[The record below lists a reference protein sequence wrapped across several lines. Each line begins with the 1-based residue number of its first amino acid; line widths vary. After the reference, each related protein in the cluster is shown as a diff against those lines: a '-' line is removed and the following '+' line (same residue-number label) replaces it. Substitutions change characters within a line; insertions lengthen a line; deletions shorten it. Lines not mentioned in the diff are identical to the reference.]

1 MNGNKKKYV
10 QVGMGGR
17 SRMYVGALLGKMA
30 GVSELAGICDNNC
43 GRLHLTN
50 RWIKEGLKAKAV
62 PEYLDTEFDRMVREQ
77 RPDVVI
83 VTTKDC
89 FHDKYI
95 VRAMELGCDVITE
108 KPMTI
113 DEKKCQRIVD
123 AVKRTGRKVSV
134 TFNYRY
140 SPPRTQV
147 KEILMSGA
155 IGRIL
160 SVDFQWLLDTSHGA
174 DYFRRWHR
182 EKKNSGGLM
191 VHKATHHFDL
201 VNWWLAAN
209 PVEVYAMGAR
219 RFYGA
224 ENGMAGKYKLNGHA
238 ERCLKCKY
246 NGKCHFALDL
256 TSTKGE
262 FNLKTLYL
270 DNEKYDGYL
279 RDRCVFGKTMD
290 IEDTMNV
297 VVRYDTGAFMSYSLN
312 AFMPWEGYKI
322 AFNGTRGRLE
332 HDCVESVNLIGS
344 GKTPGMMIPRG
355 TRIRLY
361 PHFHPARDIPVRTA
375 KGGHGGGDD
384 RLLVDLFSPRVPR
397 DPCLR
402 AADHAAGVMSILV
415 GIAANKSMKTGKP
428 VKINSLVRGVPGPRL
443 TEMKE

>member
-1 MNGNKKKYV
+1 MSDQQKSYV

-17 SRMYVGALLGKMA
+17 ARMYTDAILGQM
-30 GVSELAGICDNNC
+30 VRFSRLVGICDNNP
-43 GRLHLTN
+43 GRLN
-50 RWIKEGLKAKAV
+50 YANDWIAKEYKMEKV
-62 PEYLDTEFDRMVREQ
+62 PQYLDTQFDRMIKEQ
-77 RPDVVI
+77 HPDVVI

-89 FHDKYI
+89 FHDRYI

-113 DEKKCQRIVD
+113 DEKKCQHIVD
-123 AVKRTGRKVSV
+123 VVRRTGRKVAV

-201 VNWWLAAN
+201 VNWWLSAN
-209 PVEVYAMGAR
+209 PVEVYAMGTR
-219 RFYGA
+219 GFYGTTS
-224 ENGMAGKYKLNGHA
+224 GMVEKYRLQGHA
-238 ERCLKCKY
+238 ERCLLCRYRKNRKCP
-246 NGKCHFALDL
+246 FA
-256 TSTKGE
+256 
-262 FNLKTLYL
+262 FNLSGNQLYL
-270 DNEKYDGYL
+270 ANEKYDGYF

-322 AFNGTRGRLE
+322 AFNGTKGRLE
-332 HDCVESVNLIGS
+332 HDCVESVNLIGTE
-344 GKTPGMMIPRG
+344 KTPGLMIPTG
-355 TRIRLY
+355 TRIRFY
-361 PHFHPARDIPVRTA
+361 PHFKPARDIPVKTA
-375 KGGHGGGDD
+375 RGGHGGGDAPM
-384 RLLVDLFSPRVPR
+384 LVDLFSPNPPR

-402 AADHAAGVMSILV
+402 AADYRGGAMSILV
-415 GIAANKSMKTGKP
+415 GIAANRSMQTGKP
-428 VKINSLVRGVPGPRL
+428 VRIDSLVQRIPKPDL
-443 TEMKE
+443 TKMKE

>member
-1 MNGNKKKYV
+1 MKNTGKRYA
-10 QVGMGGR
+10 QVGLGAR
-17 SRMYVGALLGKMA
+17 SRMYTQSLLGDMA
-30 GVSELAGICDNNC
+30 SGAELVGICDSNR
-43 GRLHLTN
+43 GRLQLAN
-50 RWIKEGLKAKAV
+50 RWISDELKSGPV
-62 PEYLDTEFDRMVREQ
+62 PEYLDTGFDRMVREQ

-83 VTTKDC
+83 VTTRDC

-95 VRAMELGCDVITE
+95 VRAMELGCDVVTE

-113 DEKKCQRIVD
+113 DEKKCQRIVNT
-123 AVKRTGRKVSV
+123 ARRTGRSVRV

-140 SPPRTQV
+140 SPPRSQV

-155 IGRIL
+155 IGRVL
-160 SVDFQWLLDTSHGA
+160 SVDFHWLLDTSHGA

-201 VNWWLAAN
+201 VNWWLSAT
-209 PVEVYAMGAR
+209 PQEVFAMGAR

-224 ENGMAGKYKLNGHA
+224 ESGMAERYRFTGHA
-238 ERCLKCKY
+238 QRCRDCKY
-246 NGKCHFALDL
+246 IRKCRFAVNLAAVKDL
-256 TSTKGE
+256 KE
-262 FNLKTLYL
+262 FYL

-279 RDRCVFGKTMD
+279 RDRCVFGRPMD

-322 AFNGTRGRLE
+322 AFNGTKGRLE
-332 HDCVESVNLIGS
+332 HDCVETVYIS
-344 GKTPGMMIPRG
+344 GDGGVPGAAIPNG

-361 PHFHPARDIPVRTA
+361 PHFKPARDIPVKTGE
-375 KGGHGGGDD
+375 GGHGGGDS
-384 RLLVDLFSPRVPR
+384 LLLHDLFAKRPAR
-397 DPCLR
+397 DPLLR
-402 AADHAAGVMSILV
+402 AADYSAGAMSILV

-428 VKINSLVRGVPGPRL
+428 VKIKGLVRGIPAPRL
-443 TEMKE
+443 TAMKE

>member
-1 MNGNKKKYV
+1 MFTSAIY
-10 QVGMGGR
+10 GR
-17 SRMYVGALLGKMA
+17 MSPY
-30 GVSELAGICDNNC
+30 SELVGICDNNP
-43 GRLHLTN
+43 GRLDFAN
-50 RWIKEGLKAKAV
+50 QKIVGEYKGKKV
-62 PEYLDTEFDRMVREQ
+62 PQYPDAQFDRMIAEQ
-77 RPDVVI
+77 RPGVVI

-95 VRAMELGCDVITE
+95 IRAMELGCDVITE

-113 DEKKCQRIVD
+113 DEKKCRRIID
-123 AVKRTGRKVSV
+123 AVKRTGRKVRV

-155 IGRIL
+155 IGKIL
-160 SVDFQWLLDTSHGA
+160 SVDFQWLLNTSHGA

-201 VNWWLAAN
+201 VNWWLSAN
-209 PVEVYAMGAR
+209 PVEVFGMGAR

-224 ENGMAGKYKLNGHA
+224 RSGMVESYGLGGHA
-238 ERCLKCKY
+238 ERCLDCKF
-246 NGKCHFALDL
+246 NAGKCPFAIDL
-256 TSTKGE
+256 RKDKG
-262 FNLKTLYL
+262 LKTYYL

-297 VVRYDTGAFMSYSLN
+297 VVRYDTGAFLSYSLN
-312 AFMPWEGYKI
+312 AFTPWEGYKI

-332 HDCVESVNLIGS
+332 HDCVEAVNLIGTD
-344 GKTPGMMIPRG
+344 KTPGSMIPQG
-355 TRIRLY
+355 TKIRLY
-361 PHFHPARDIPVRTA
+361 PHFKPARDIVVRAA

-384 RLLVDLFSPRVPR
+384 LLLHDLFHPHPPA
-397 DPCLR
+397 DPYLR
-402 AADHAAGVMSILV
+402 AADYRAGAMSILV
-415 GIAANKSMKTGKP
+415 GIAANKSMNTGKP
-428 VKINSLVRGVPGPRL
+428 VRVDSLVRNFPKPKL
-443 TEMKE
+443 TKMKG